1 MNSTET
7 PYWVTQDKRRIKI
20 KDMDTNHIINTIKML
35 WNHTAPEEWRLKPY
49 RVYKIKMTKQY
60 VMVCLQAMVEELRN
74 RELSRDQ
81 KSILLHIRS
90 YYLEHENGNAF
101 LPYL

>member
-7 PYWVTQDKRRIKI
+7 QEWVTQDKRRIKI

-35 WNHTAPEEWRLKPY
+35 WNHTAPEEWKLKPY
-49 RVYKIKMTKQY
+49 KVYEIKMSKEY
-60 VMVCLQAMVEELRN
+60 VRTRLQAMVEELRN
-74 RELSRDQ
+74 RELNRDQ

-90 YYLEHENGNAF
+90 YYLENENGNAF
-101 LPYL
+101 LS